1 MKIVHAA
8 DLHIDSPLRGLER
21 YEGAPYER
29 VRGAT
34 RDSFRNIV
42 SLAIQERARFVVLAG
57 DIFDGAWRDY
67 NTGLFFVSELR
78 RLRDIG
84 CDVVL
89 LRGNHDF
96 ELTRTLRWPEHV
108 HEFGT
113 SSERR
118 DKRRSFVFEN
128 DGVAFHG
135 VSYGSQ
141 KVLESLLPHYPAPLS
156 GGLLNIGVLHT
167 NATGSS
173 DHDAYA
179 PCTVKELVAHGYDYW
194 ALGHVHGHAVL
205 AQRPWVVYPGN
216 SQGRH
221 ARETGPKGCVIL
233 DVVPGEGITDVRFE
247 DTSVMRW
254 SREEVV
260 LEADDSADDLLD
272 RVRVRLRDVTER
284 EGSFVAVRVVVTG
297 GTRAH
302 AAVVRDRHRLVAQ
315 IRSDAMDAGLPL
327 WLEKIELLTAPVT
340 PIAELRAAKGLVAD
354 LLKRIDEIR
363 SDEGD
368 AELLHVSRALD
379 PVRKKLGKE
388 LEELGVKLDDPD
400 YLRRLLSEAEALLAE
415 RLTEGAPT

>member
-21 YEGAPYER
+21 YDGAPYER
-29 VRGAT
+29 VRSAT
-34 RDSFRNIV
+34 RESFQNIV
-42 SLAIQERARFVVLAG
+42 GLALQERARFLVLAG

-67 NTGLFFVSELR
+67 NTGLFFVSQLHK
-78 RLRDIG
+78 LRDIG

-113 SSERR
+113 SR

-128 DGVAFHG
+128 DGIAFHG

-141 KVLESLLPHYPAPLS
+141 KVLESLLPHYPAPVDKAV
-156 GGLLNIGVLHT
+156 NIGVLHT

-173 DHDAYA
+173 EHDAYA

-194 ALGHVHGHAVL
+194 ALGHVHGHAIL
-205 AQRPWVVYPGN
+205 AERPWVVYPGN

-221 ARETGPKGCVIL
+221 ARETGPKGCVLL
-233 DVVPGEGITDVRFE
+233 DVASGEGIVHVRFH

-254 SREEVV
+254 AREEIV
-260 LEADDSADDLLD
+260 LEADDTADDLLD
-272 RVRVRLRDVTER
+272 RVRTRLRDVSER
-284 EGSFVAVRVVVTG
+284 EKHLVAVRLLISG

-302 AAVVRDRHRLVAQ
+302 AAVVREPHKLVAQ
-315 IRSDAMDAGLPL
+315 IRSHAMESGLPL
-327 WLEKIELLTAPVT
+327 WLEKIELLTTPAT
-340 PIAELRAAKGLVAD
+340 PISELRAARGLVAD
-354 LLKRIDEIR
+354 LLKRIEEIR
-363 SDEGD
+363 TDEGD
-368 AELLHVSRALD
+368 AELLHVARALD
-379 PVRKKLGKE
+379 PLRKKLGRE
-388 LEELGVKLDDPD
+388 LEELGVRLDDPD
-400 YLRRLLSEAEALLAE
+400 YLRRVLSEAEALLAE
-415 RLTEGAPT
+415 RLTDGADA